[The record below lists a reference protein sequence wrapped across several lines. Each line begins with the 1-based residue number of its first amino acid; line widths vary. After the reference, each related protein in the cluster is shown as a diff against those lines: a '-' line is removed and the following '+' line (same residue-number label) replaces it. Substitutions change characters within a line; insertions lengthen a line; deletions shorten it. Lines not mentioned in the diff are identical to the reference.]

1 MTTTDH
7 EHTDAR
13 SSLLCRLNK
22 CDPSTVARNGES
34 RETNPGSDQHSDMPS
49 TSTTESVLQMAD
61 QTPDGLTPMQRRKLE
76 HESASAVSENEVA
89 ETADDQEQ
97 AHADGHEK
105 SPNPLSPDSQD
116 SRREDA
122 SNDSETSRVSVR
134 AVEDDDASH
143 ASDASND
150 SPTSHVNESAHA
162 LALLDRNIVDVR
174 ATGDADGTETRYTL
188 RICPK
193 NPLHDQGSAWVK
205 QDHNGLWAAGCFSCS
220 KSRKDRW
227 DWYWLLGHLGIRDMP
242 EEPGGE
248 DSESQADR
256 LVSMALESYILHTTD
271 KGEVF
276 MVPVEGPRI
285 PRQLRGGKTSLR
297 ASLAAAYRRK
307 LGKVPSQAALADA
320 MTVLEGEA
328 EDLEPTP
335 LHLRVAED
343 TDSGV
348 SWVDIGDQ
356 TGEAIWISPEG
367 WGIGQP
373 PMMMRRTAL
382 TAPFPR
388 PVAGATIADLN
399 ILWKFMNVAVEDRP
413 LILAIIVASLLYP
426 NQPHAIVLYQGEAGT
441 AKTTNA
447 RRVVDLTDPSTAG
460 VQRRP
465 KSEDDWIAA
474 VTPQWTVAL
483 DNLPGVIP
491 EWLSDALCCAST
503 GDSYRKRKL
512 FTDSET
518 SVVEFMRQ
526 VVLTGIDVGT
536 LATDLADRIVP
547 IDLEVIDP
555 AERLTET
562 RLNAEWAKV
571 YPTVLGAVLALAAEV
586 RKLAPDIDLEEAP
599 RMADYAHTLAAVDKA
614 LGTSG
619 LARYVE
625 KQARVAASTLGDDP
639 FISAVMALVQKLGG
653 SVEGTSATLLDL
665 AEEPYRR
672 LNPTWKPT
680 DRRWPKTA
688 RQATQRLKVYGPA
701 IRKSGWGISH
711 DDGKNHDN
719 AIRWIVTAPAEQ

>member
-1 MTTTDH
+1 VTTVTAEDFMDSLSGH
-7 EHTDAR
+7 FAGDLQKLISDAGDR
-13 SSLLCRLNK
+13 DKGLAKWLNHSKTHSTAWFDYLERTGQEEPSRINLLRRLN
-22 CDPSTVARNGES
+22 RGELDD
-34 RETNPGSDQHSDMPS
+34 RTPG
-49 TSTTESVLQMAD
+49 
-61 QTPDGLTPMQRRKLE
+61 PDEGSNQ
-76 HESASAVSENEVA
+76 
-89 ETADDQEQ
+89 Q
-97 AHADGHEK
+97 AHADGPEK
-105 SPNPLSPDSQD
+105 SPNPSSPDSSS

-122 SNDSETSRVSVR
+122 SDDSETSHVGVR
-134 AVEDDDASH
+134 AVEDDDASN

-150 SPTSHVNESAHA
+150 SPTSHVGESAQA
-162 LALLDRNIVDVR
+162 LALLEKNIVDTR
-174 ATGDADGTETRYTL
+174 PTTDTDGTEIRYTL
-188 RICPK
+188 RVCPK
-193 NPLHDQGSAWVK
+193 NQSHDQGSAWVK
-205 QDHNGLWAAGCFSCS
+205 RDHHDLWAAGCFACS

-242 EEPGGE
+242 EESGGDDE
-248 DSESQADR
+248 RESQADR
-256 LVSMALESYILHTTD
+256 LVSMALESYTLHITD

-285 PRQLRGGKTSLR
+285 PRQLRGGRTSLR
-297 ASLAAAYRRK
+297 ASLAASYRRR

-320 MTVLEGEA
+320 MNVLEGEA

-356 TGEAIWISPEG
+356 TGEGIWISPER

-382 TAPFPR
+382 TAAFPR
-388 PVAGATIADLN
+388 PAAEATIADLN
-399 ILWKFMNVAVEDRP
+399 ILWKFMNVAVADRP

-483 DNLPGVIP
+483 DNLPGEIP
-491 EWLSDALCCAST
+491 EWLSNALCCAST

-512 FTDSET
+512 FTDSDT
-518 SVVEFMRQ
+518 SVVDFMRQ
-526 VVLTGIDVGT
+526 VVLTGIDVG
-536 LATDLADRIVP
+536 APAPDLSDRIVS

-555 AERLTET
+555 GQRMTET
-562 RLNAEWAKV
+562 KLKTEWAKV
-571 YPTVLGAVLALAAEV
+571 YPTVLGAVLALAVEV

-619 LARYVE
+619 LSRYVE
-625 KQARVAASTLGDDP
+625 KQARVAAATLGDDP
-639 FISAVMALVQKLGG
+639 FISAVMALVQKRGG
-653 SVEGTSATLLDL
+653 SVDGTSATLLDQ

-711 DDGKNHDN
+711 DDGRNHDN
-719 AIRWIVTAPAEQ
+719 AIRWTVTAPVEQ